1 MIPEKKL
8 VADKK
13 IRVPT
18 PLWGA
23 LKDQAKRE
31 GVPIWVVLHRAFT
44 AYISRYRSH
53 YTRDVDAI
61 DKAAWYAFKLAA
73 TIGRLYIDQ
82 GQETLELL
90 NKVIEQIKDRIGI
103 DTRPLEAAIG
113 AFLDNPTQKTRALL
127 SGTTKKTIAEII
139 DQLLYKAQDQKQQ
152 EQQQHSSGEAEK

>member
-1 MIPEKKL
+1 MEARRM

-23 LKDQAKRE
+23 LKDQARKE

-61 DKAAWYAFKLAA
+61 DKAAWYSFKLAA
-73 TIGRLYIDQ
+73 SIGRLYDNQ
-82 GQETLELL
+82 GDEVKELL
-90 NKVIEQIKDRIGI
+90 SKVIDQIKDRIGI

-113 AFLDNPTQKTRALL
+113 AFLDNPSQKTRMLL
-127 SGTTKKTIAEII
+127 SGATKKTIAEII
-139 DQLLYKAQDQKQQ
+139 DKLLYK
-152 EQQQHSSGEAEK
+152 EQQPSSGLKRDEEV

>member
-1 MIPEKKL
+1 MIPGKKL
-8 VADKK
+8 VANKK

-23 LKDQAKRE
+23 IKDQAERE
-31 GVPIWVVLHRAFT
+31 GVPQWVVLHRAYT

-53 YTRDVDAI
+53 YTRDVDAV

-90 NKVIEQIKDRIGI
+90 NKVIEQIKDRIKI

-113 AFLDNPTQKTRALL
+113 AFLDNPSQKTRALL

-152 EQQQHSSGEAEK
+152 EQQTSSGK

>member
-61 DKAAWYAFKLAA
+61 DKAAWYSFKLAA
-73 TIGRLYIDQ
+73 SIGRLYADQ
-82 GQETLELL
+82 SEETLQLL
-90 NKVIEQIKDRIGI
+90 DKAIHQIRERLQI
-103 DTRPLEAAIG
+103 DTRILEAAIET
-113 AFLDNPTQKTRALL
+113 FLSDPTSKNRMIL
-127 SGTTKKTIAEII
+127 SGATKKTIAEII
-139 DQLLYKAQDQKQQ
+139 DKLLYK
-152 EQQQHSSGEAEK
+152 EQQPSSG

>member
-1 MIPEKKL
+1 MEARRM

-23 LKDQAKRE
+23 LKDQAKKE

-61 DKAAWYAFKLAA
+61 DKAAWYSFKLAA
-73 TIGRLYIDQ
+73 SIGRLYDNQ
-82 GQETLELL
+82 GDEVKELL
-90 NKVIEQIKDRIGI
+90 SKVIDQIKDRIGI

-113 AFLDNPTQKTRALL
+113 AFLDNPSQKTRMLL
-127 SGTTKKTIAEII
+127 SGATKKTIAEII
-139 DQLLYKAQDQKQQ
+139 DKLLYK
-152 EQQQHSSGEAEK
+152 EQQPSSGE